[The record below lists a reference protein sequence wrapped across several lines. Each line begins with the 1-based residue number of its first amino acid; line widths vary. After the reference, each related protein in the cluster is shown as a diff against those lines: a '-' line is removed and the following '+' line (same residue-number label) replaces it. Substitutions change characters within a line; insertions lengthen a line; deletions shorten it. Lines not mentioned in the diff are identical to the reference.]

1 MFRSSTRMPLGTKR
15 KSSVDGN
22 NVLQNIIFIQYVIVG
37 LTQYEFENQSI
48 F

>member
-1 MFRSSTRMPLGTKR
+1 MPLGTKR

-22 NVLQNIIFIQYVIVG
+22 NVLQNITFIQYVIVG